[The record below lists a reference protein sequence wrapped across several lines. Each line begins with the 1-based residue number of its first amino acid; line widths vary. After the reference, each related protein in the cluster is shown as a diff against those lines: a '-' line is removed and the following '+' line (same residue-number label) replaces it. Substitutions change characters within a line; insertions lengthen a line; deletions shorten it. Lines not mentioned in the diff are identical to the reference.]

1 MLRDV
6 PLRQEKAR
14 EDFTELTFDTGI
26 LKDEEDTGGGGRI
39 LVEVTKCT
47 GQKGQK

>member
-1 MLRDV
+1 MRYF
-6 PLRQEKAR
+6 PLIQEKAG

-26 LKDEEDTGGGGRI
+26 LKDEEKTGGGAQNFGRGN
-39 LVEVTKCT
+39 KMCT